1 MELVKDIHHKLY
13 NYEITENNITK
24 SYVSDKRYES
34 FDNYEEKIVDAV
46 EKDHCNNF
54 KSEYYVSIYYKDEDG
69 KCNWLKPVNVV
80 VSIYLT
86 GTWTNIKYLKRVC
99 KKWHLSIDYFKVG
112 YNDFGEIYYKYLVP
126 DWYYGEYQIF
136 KKTLQETAP
145 EDLKF

>member
-1 MELVKDIHHKLY
+1 MKLVKDIHHELY

-34 FDNYEEKIVDAV
+34 FDNYEEIVDAV

-69 KCNWLKPVNVV
+69 VCNWLKPVNVV

-86 GTWTNIKYLKRVC
+86 GTWANIKYLKRVC
-99 KKWHLSIDYFKVG
+99 KKWHLNISDFKIG
-112 YNDFGEIYYKYLVP
+112 YNDFGEIYCKYSLP
-126 DWYYGEYQIF
+126 GWYHGEYQIP